1 MNKQQ
6 CEIALIILL
15 ISMMYFQSNTINRFS
30 KSFLGKLSSIVVI
43 IWLTKKSKNAGI
55 IAAFIMVVNLYNAY
69 NHHEGLKSEKKK
81 KRNAAKG
88 AAKKKKPQQ
97 KKGRLEADRE
107 IKIKAN
113 LNRIAFTGMHGGEQ
127 FNAVQRPQKHT

>member
-43 IWLTKKSKNAGI
+43 IWLTKKSK
-55 IAAFIMVVNLYNAY
+55 
-69 NHHEGLKSEKKK
+69 
-81 KRNAAKG
+81 
-88 AAKKKKPQQ
+88 
-97 KKGRLEADRE
+97 
-107 IKIKAN
+107 
-113 LNRIAFTGMHGGEQ
+113 T
-127 FNAVQRPQKHT
+127 